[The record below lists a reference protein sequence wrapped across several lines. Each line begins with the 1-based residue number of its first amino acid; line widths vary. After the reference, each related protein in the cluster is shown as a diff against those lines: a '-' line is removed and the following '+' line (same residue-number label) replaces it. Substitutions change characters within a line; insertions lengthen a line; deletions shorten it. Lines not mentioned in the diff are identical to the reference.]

1 MNTHHPDPPSSAN
14 DQSLRQSLRD
24 ALASA
29 PRDTLEP
36 LEARALQQWQR
47 LHQDRRQPR
56 GPLAALQLGWRLHP
70 AWFTSGLL
78 TLALA
83 ALLAARLWAP
93 ADPGIDELMQP
104 DVLSLISMGEL

>member
-1 MNTHHPDPPSSAN
+1 MNHHHPDSQTSVN
-14 DQSLRQSLRD
+14 DRSLRKSLRD
-24 ALASA
+24 ALATA
-29 PRDTLEP
+29 PRDTLGS
-36 LEARALQQWQR
+36 LEARAMQQWQR
-47 LHQDRRQPR
+47 LHPDRRQPH

-78 TLALA
+78 ALALA
-83 ALLAARLWAP
+83 ALLAVRLWAP